1 MALIR
6 PTLATPPAFDATNDY
21 TFTFTVPSGGDQ
33 IVGNQLTI
41 ISQEDNTIVY
51 RKSVT
56 SFAFSHTVPAG
67 TLINSKYYS
76 AYIYTTNS
84 KGENSVAS
92 NSVQFYCYT
101 TPTFEFYDFP
111 IDNIIQSSNYLFKV
125 KYNQLEGEPLNSYIF
140 NLYDSQRILIST
152 SGTKYVGSI
161 TELPIIT
168 QNQFGGLT
176 DNTAYYVEAIGR
188 TINNTEIK
196 TEIKSFVVKYSTPNI
211 FTVVQL
217 SNNCQGG
224 YITVKSNLTSIGGN
238 SMPSPPKYVD
248 NDTAID
254 LTEEGSYVN
263 WNSGFAIPGNFTAS
277 LWGYKF
283 NKDSTIITLEN
294 QLLNN
299 SLVINYR
306 EDIDTNVYVE
316 LIVTLDKFTYYIYSE
331 KITKPA
337 EDDVVQIWFRRINN
351 LFTVNVNNLGPG
363 GV

>member
-6 PTLATPPAFDATNDY
+6 PILATPPAFDAANDY

-33 IVGNQLTI
+33 VVGNQLTI
-41 ISQEDNTIVY
+41 ISQEDNVIVY
-51 RKSVT
+51 RQAIT
-56 SFAFSHTVPAG
+56 SFAFSHTLPGG

-101 TPTFEFYDFP
+101 TPTFEFYNFP
-111 IDNIIQSSNYLFKV
+111 VDNIIQSSNYLFNV
-125 KYNQLEGEPLNSYIF
+125 QYNQNEGEALNSYIF
-140 NLYDSQRILIST
+140 NLYDSQRILIAT
-152 SGTKYVGSI
+152 SGTKYIGSV
-161 TELPIIT
+161 TEPPIIIE
-168 QNQFGGLT
+168 NQFSGLT

-196 TEIKSFVVKYSTPNI
+196 TEIKSFVVRYSTPNI

-224 YITVKSNLTSIGGN
+224 YITIKSNLTSIEGI

-248 NDTAID
+248 DDTAID
-254 LTEEGSYVN
+254 LTEEDSYVS
-263 WNSGFAIPGNFTAS
+263 WNKGFAIHGDFTAS

-294 QLLNN
+294 QLLND

-316 LIVTLDKFTYYIYSE
+316 MLVAKGKTIYYVYSDKIS
-331 KITKPA
+331 KPA
-337 EDDVVQIWFRRINN
+337 ENDVVQIWFRRINN
-351 LFTVNVNNLGPG
+351 LFTISINNLSAG
-363 GV
+363 GA